1 MDEAGILESL
11 ISRVRRR
18 TIAQLLLEQG
28 AVALIAAFAGV
39 ILLLLAGTQVLS
51 WYWPALLLGITL
63 LLGLLRIRERI
74 PSRYWVAQ
82 QVDHKL
88 GFHDAVSTAL
98 YFSEGNPTY
107 KASPEL
113 IAAQRR
119 VAARL
124 AEQADAQLA
133 SPLKVPR
140 QAYACLALVAMAG
153 SLVVMRYGMRGSLD
167 LKQPLVRMPFDTLLQ
182 TPERIAKAHVP
193 PPKPKL
199 PEGAQTIQVPDDTSA
214 DQKAERKKAEDSFES
229 EAIPTDEPAG
239 KDAQM
244 SKEGQSTNKEG
255 GDQAGEE
262 GEKGQGEQGGEQ
274 RGQQEQGSEGGGP
287 QKNAKSPSQGANKD
301 SASKQNNADNS
312 SMMEKMRDAMQNMMS
327 RLKMNPQAG
336 ESGKQNA
343 ASQKGQNQSASAQ
356 KQGQKGAPSP
366 GKQGEGQAKSD
377 EAGEQQGEGQSK
389 NQNAQGKMSDAGGE
403 KQAAQEGKSG
413 AGKQDGEKDI
423 KDAQQA
429 AAMGKISEIL
439 GKRAEKISGEIMVE
453 VSSGRQQLK
462 TQYEQKNAAHTNTGG
477 EINRDEVPAA
487 YQQFVQQYFEEIR
500 KTPAAAAPAAATPE
514 APKPKTP

>member
-18 TIAQLLLEQG
+18 TIAQLVLEQG
-28 AVALIAAFAGV
+28 ALALVAAFAGV

-82 QVDHKL
+82 EVDQKL

-98 YFSEGNPTY
+98 YFSEGNPNY
-107 KASPEL
+107 KAAPEL
-113 IAAQRR
+113 VAAQRR

-124 AEQADAQLA
+124 AGEADAQLA
-133 SPLKVPR
+133 SPLRMPR

-153 SLVVMRYGMRGSLD
+153 SLAVIRYGMRGSLD

-182 TPERIAKAHVP
+182 TPEQIAKANV

-199 PEGAQTIQVPDDTSA
+199 SDGAETIQVPDDGTSE
-214 DQKAERKKAEDSFES
+214 QKGERKKAEDSLAS
-229 EAIPTDEPAG
+229 EAVPTDEPAG

-244 SKEGQSTNKEG
+244 SKEGQSAAKEG

-274 RGQQEQGSEGGGP
+274 RGQQEQGAEGGGP

-301 SASKQNNADNS
+301 SASKNNNADNS
-312 SMMEKMRDAMQNMMS
+312 SLMDKMRDAMQNMMS

-377 EAGEQQGEGQSK
+377 EAGEQQGEGASK

-462 TQYEQKNAAHTNTGG
+462 TQYEQKNAAHTNSGG

-500 KTPAAAAPAAATPE
+500 KAPAAPKVK
-514 APKPKTP
+514 AP